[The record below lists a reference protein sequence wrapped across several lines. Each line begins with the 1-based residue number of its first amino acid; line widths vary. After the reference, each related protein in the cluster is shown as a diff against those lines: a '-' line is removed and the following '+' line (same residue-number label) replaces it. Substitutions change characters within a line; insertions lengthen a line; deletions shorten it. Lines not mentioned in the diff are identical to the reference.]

1 MKLQTLQP
9 GEMVQLMQGRP
20 MQLAIVVINLL
31 LVVWIAWMLARLTLD
46 LLDTQEPDIEV
57 EPVEVPAV
65 SAREREYSALVKQM
79 PGWHLMGEA
88 KVETAAPKPVA
99 PVDAPETRL
108 KLTLRGAF
116 ASDDPAYARAIIAD
130 QRGQEEM
137 YAVGDKVPGNAELSE
152 IQTSRVILM
161 RGGRYETLSLPEE
174 SLPGSSGR
182 PPLRSGTTSQ
192 SQRLQTLR
200 NTLKKNP
207 KSLYGLVRTTPMRDE
222 EGNMIGYT
230 LQPGRNPELFAE
242 LGLQAGDV
250 VTRIGDRQI
259 TSVRDIHAALQQY
272 RPGDKLSLELLRD
285 RQQQSVD
292 VVLGSAS
299 VPEVRASNG
308 YWHHGQ
314 NRPLCGL

>member
-1 MKLQTLQP
+1 MKLQALQP

-57 EPVEVPAV
+57 VPVEAPAV
-65 SAREREYSALVKQM
+65 SARQQQYRALVKQM

-88 KVETAAPKPVA
+88 KVETAAPRPAA

-174 SLPGSSGR
+174 TLQGGSGR
-182 PPLRSGTTSQ
+182 TPLRSTSPGP

-207 KSLYGLVRTTPMRDE
+207 KSLYGLVRTTPKRDE

-230 LQPGRNPELFAE
+230 LQPGRNPELFDE
-242 LGLQAGDV
+242 LGLQPGDV
-250 VTRIGDRQI
+250 VTRLNDIELSDLSNGMQALKSAEAGQTVTLTVLRGDQEEE
-259 TSVRDIHAALQQY
+259 
-272 RPGDKLSLELLRD
+272 LSIN
-285 RQQQSVD
+285 
-292 VVLGSAS
+292 
-299 VPEVRASNG
+299 VPE
-308 YWHHGQ
+308 
-314 NRPLCGL
+314 

>member
-65 SAREREYSALVKQM
+65 SARQREYRTLVKQM

-88 KVETAAPKPVA
+88 KVETAAPKPAA

-116 ASDDPAYARAIIAD
+116 ASDEPAYARAIIAD

-137 YAVGDKVPGNAELSE
+137 YAVGDKLPGNAELSE

-174 SLPGSSGR
+174 ALQSGSGR
-182 PPLRSGTTSQ
+182 APLRSGSPAQ

-207 KSLYGLVRTTPMRDE
+207 KSLYGLVRTTPRRDE
-222 EGNMIGYT
+222 EGKMIGYT
-230 LQPGRNPELFAE
+230 LQPGRNPKLFDE
-242 LGLQAGDV
+242 LGLQPGDV
-250 VTRIGDRQI
+250 VTRLNDIELSDLSNGMRALKSAQAGETVTLTVLRGDQEEE
-259 TSVRDIHAALQQY
+259 
-272 RPGDKLSLELLRD
+272 LSIN
-285 RQQQSVD
+285 
-292 VVLGSAS
+292 
-299 VPEVRASNG
+299 VPE
-308 YWHHGQ
+308 
-314 NRPLCGL
+314 